1 MGGSESTPKKEEE
14 KTTEVLTMHPSWESH
29 VNEETN
35 LGIFFSLFNIHI
47 SCVLSTLIFCLCIMI
62 CILLGYLGYRRFCH
76 RPKRKIREAPSTC
89 ATCSSCTAPPAPLT
103 SCPWAM
109 NMEDKYYATMREQ
122 DDLNDYGSFYN
133 FAPQRYGQQQPPSH
147 YGQQQLPTRY
157 GPQQPRYDSGQGYN
171 GGSVFFCIPF
181 LWQMRQH
188 NRRLSIRRLIS
199 WHQFIKCL
207 LLPMFSTW
215 VLLPTTLM
223 LLPPLTLLPSPTL
236 LPTHDALYSRTP
248 PEIALTFFFFVN

>member
-147 YGQQQLPTRY
+147 YGQSSCRRFMAHSSHVMTAVKVITVAPSFSAYRSCGKCASTTGDCL
-157 GPQQPRYDSGQGYN
+157 SGG
-171 GGSVFFCIPF
+171 
-181 LWQMRQH
+181 
-188 NRRLSIRRLIS
+188 
-199 WHQFIKCL
+199 
-207 LLPMFSTW
+207 
-215 VLLPTTLM
+215 
-223 LLPPLTLLPSPTL
+223 
-236 LPTHDALYSRTP
+236 
-248 PEIALTFFFFVN
+248 